1 VRSGLEEDRGH
12 APGRRASNAARGP
25 GANAPIHEPGP
36 GGRGGCISE
45 MRKMRLAGGT
55 TLERCGRPWPDS
67 GAHDGSMRRES
78 DGYLSRTAALANR
91 RSRRGAC
98 HRPRVRSPPSSRSAT
113 RPGTSVEVDFDGTLR
128 GIPPIE
134 GALPRRDGGV
144 PKGFAAA
151 GQYLAGVLPF
161 GVSLERAETRA
172 SPAREAAQIDA
183 ARSLAPIA
191 TFSSKRCAIPEGV
204 CLLRAGAFRG
214 TNSRSCPSN
223 LILSP
228 QTNNEGKPRRTGP
241 HGRLGWLKK
250 KLATWAPAR
259 AFSF

>member
-1 VRSGLEEDRGH
+1 VRSGLEEERDH
-12 APGRRASNAARGP
+12 APGQRASNDARKP
-25 GANAPIHEPGP
+25 GANAPMYEPRP
-36 GGRGGCISE
+36 NGRTECTSKR
-45 MRKMRLAGGT
+45 RKMRLAEGT

-91 RSRRGAC
+91 RSRRSAC

-113 RPGTSVEVDFDGTLR
+113 RPSTSIEVDFDRTLH

-134 GALPRRDGGV
+134 GALPKRDEKV

-151 GQYLAGVLPF
+151 GQYLAGILPF

-172 SPAREAAQIDA
+172 SPAREAAPTDA

-214 TNSRSCPSN
+214 TNSSSCPSN

-241 HGRLGWLKK
+241 HGRQGWLKK